1 MNFQWNEAK
10 NRENILKHGIDVEDV
25 KEVFDQPVLVK
36 RDNREDY
43 GEVRWLGIGMMRF
56 RIIVIIY
63 TERNVDTVRIISAR
77 KATKREVKYYEKSIK
92 D

>member
-10 NRENILKHGIDVEDV
+10 NRENILKHEIDFEDV
-25 KEVFDQPVLVK
+25 KEVFDQPMLVK